1 MKNNLE
7 FFLDKLQKLKPYLIE
22 KYSVKRI
29 SVFGSFI
36 RNEATDE
43 SDLDILVSFSDAP
56 DLFDLASLNIY
67 LENELGIKVD
77 LVPDINLKPKIAQNI
92 YAEKFDIP

>member
-1 MKNNLE
+1 MKNNLL

-22 KYSVKRI
+22 KYSVQRI
-29 SVFGSFI
+29 SVFGSFV

-43 SDLDILVSFSDAP
+43 SDLDILVSFSENP

-67 LENELGIKVD
+67 LENELGIKID
-77 LVPDINLKPKIAQNI
+77 LVPDINLKPNIAQNI
-92 YAEKFDIP
+92 YAEKIDIL

>member
-1 MKNNLE
+1 MSNDLA
-7 FFLDKLQKLKPYLIE
+7 FFLDKLQKLKPYLID

-36 RNEATDE
+36 RNEAIDE
-43 SDLDILVSFSDAP
+43 SDLDILVSFSDSP
-56 DLFDLASLNIY
+56 DLFNLASLNIY

-77 LVPDINLKPKIAQNI
+77 LVPDVNLKPKIAQNI
-92 YAEKFDIP
+92 YAEKIDIP